1 MYSLPERNSRRN
13 FNFTPTKPP
22 KQQRIRE
29 YIVYCKSNN
38 YMLWSMEFLSFYLC
52 FKLRLSYWKIS
63 N

>member
-29 YIVYCKSNN
+29 YIVYCEFN
-38 YMLWSMEFLSFYLC
+38 YMLCLTQFLSFHLC
-52 FKLRLSYWKIS
+52 FELRLSYWKIS